1 MSSKPAEEFNYD
13 LMSIV
18 VHDLKAPI
26 ASVKGF
32 IDMLEHLGPLN
43 ERQLQFVERAM
54 KGLERMEQL
63 VADLLDLSRLDSGA
77 AIEMKPC
84 NLAQLIYETVEMY
97 EAAAAEHNI
106 TIDVYIPSL
115 PPINANTPLLQRAI
129 SNLIGNAIKYNRDG
143 GIVAIQAR
151 KEADFVMI
159 DVKDTGHG
167 IAPEDIDHIF
177 ERFFRAKRPD
187 KKQIS
192 GTGLGLA
199 IAAAVIERHGGQIWA
214 ESTLDEGSIFHFT
227 LPCMAEIETDNRN
240 QSSQSNA
247 HRPHREAGGEVSDSV
262 DDDLQES
269 DESSD
274 SDSRYD
280 EV

>member
-1 MSSKPAEEFNYD
+1 MSSKSAEEFDYD

-43 ERQLQFVERAM
+43 ERQLQFVERAL

-77 AIEMKPC
+77 PIEMKPC
-84 NLAQLIYETVEMY
+84 NLAQLIYETVEIY
-97 EAAAAEHNI
+97 ETAATEHNI
-106 TIDVYIPSL
+106 AIDVSIPFL
-115 PPINANTPLLQRAI
+115 PPIKANPPLLQRAI

-143 GIVAIQAR
+143 GIVAIHAHQQ
-151 KEADFVMI
+151 DDLVMI
-159 DVKDTGHG
+159 DVKDTGAG
-167 IAPEDIDHIF
+167 IAPEDMEHIF

-199 IAAAVIERHGGQIWA
+199 IAAAVIERHGGRIWV
-214 ESTLDEGSIFHFT
+214 ESTLNEGSVFHVT
-227 LPCMAEIETDNRN
+227 LPCMTEIESVNRN
-240 QSSQSNA
+240 QSLQSNA
-247 HRPHREAGGEVSDSV
+247 HKPYHEAGGEASDSV

-269 DESSD
+269 DQCSN
-274 SDSRYD
+274 SDSRHD